1 MTATARQARLVA
13 DFLNR
18 VRDLTTTLP
27 AAQQAQLL
35 EELRSHIQEAVAE
48 DASEATLRRALET
61 LGPPEAIA
69 AAAGAKPPS
78 SSPAPVREWLAI
90 AMLTV
95 GGIVLPVLGWLFGVI
110 LLWSS
115 PRWRTRD
122 KVLGTV
128 LWPGGSYFMLIPT
141 LLLLHRRIGAG
152 QPTHGVVSLLLTT
165 VPFVVGAYLLFRLH
179 WDMRSQAVQR

>member
-1 MTATARQARLVA
+1 MTTTAREARLVA

-18 VRDLTTTLP
+18 LRDLTTTLP
-27 AAQQAQLL
+27 PAQQAQLL

-48 DASEATLRRALET
+48 DASEAALRRALET

-69 AAAGAKPPS
+69 AAAGARPPS
-78 SSPAPVREWLAI
+78 SGPAPVREWLAI

-128 LWPGGSYFMLIPT
+128 LWPGGTYFMLIPT
-141 LLLLHRRIGAG
+141 LLLLHQPIGSRP
-152 QPTHGVVSLLLTT
+152 PTDGIIGLLLTT
-165 VPFVVGAYLLFRLH
+165 VPFLVGVYLLIRLH
-179 WDMRSQAVQR
+179 WDMRSRAAQK